1 MTLRSNIA
9 LFMGDLV
16 PRQYCRQK
24 VVMSLKYELA
34 EILLILCE

>member
-1 MTLRSNIA
+1 
-9 LFMGDLV
+9 MGDLV